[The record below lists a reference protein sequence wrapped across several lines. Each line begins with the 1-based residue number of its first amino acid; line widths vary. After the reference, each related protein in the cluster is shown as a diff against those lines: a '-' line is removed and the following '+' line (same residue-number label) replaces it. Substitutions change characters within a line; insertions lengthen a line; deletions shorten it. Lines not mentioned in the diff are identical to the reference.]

1 MEPRWSARFCW
12 SALLFYG
19 GLFVFLCVQH
29 VTYPGFLELMEA
41 DTLQQISRIAAGKPA
56 YPRPDGEFIALAYNP
71 LYYFVSAPTLV
82 LFGEGFMGP
91 RLVSA
96 LCAIGAG
103 GIVGWIACRESQS
116 RNIGAL
122 AAALYFASYRLMDAW
137 LTCAL
142 PDAML
147 LVWVLLGYCGL
158 AYGRT
163 RLHDVA
169 WLLCFTLAFWT
180 KQHGAFFFGFAVL
193 YALLFRRNALPRW
206 ALLAGIVLGG
216 PVSYLGI
223 GQFLGDG
230 FFQQTFVVPG
240 HWERSIWFSARRVIF
255 VLAEFVPFAALLTL
269 RYLRRGVQLS
279 RPAATSLAGVV
290 PALCGYL
297 TSRNDAVA
305 AERGNHWGKP
315 SGGMKIVAVSP
326 LAWFTVTTFA
336 AIAFTMMVAG
346 SSNNHFIPLIAILC
360 VTASLE
366 VHELLRSEQ
375 RPRMGWGL
383 TAIVVVSSA
392 VTWLSLRQSGHHA
405 VPVFVPFVAGGML
418 LVYLVLN
425 RLSPTAA
432 WHSACAGLL
441 LVVGQFG
448 AAFYHLPDYLPQAGY
463 ATGLAHLR
471 GELDRVDAPVIWAPY
486 GSCPTGLLGRETLSA
501 PSIVALEDL
510 TRQQNLAESS
520 DRLVEP
526 FRRRIR
532 ELPRLYVLANHRLED
547 EVVWNTVPVEW
558 ELVRDFG
565 REFSNVQ
572 QITRHWF
579 GGGDFPRFLYRKRS
593 EEMTKDEAPNGERMT
608 KLE

>member
-1 MEPRWSARFCW
+1 MESRWFARFCW
-12 SALLFYG
+12 STLLLYG
-19 GLFVFLCVQH
+19 GLFAFLCVQH

-41 DTLQQISRIAAGKPA
+41 DTLQQISRIAAGKAA
-56 YPRPDGEFIALAYNP
+56 YPQPDGEFIALAYNP
-71 LYYFVSAPTLV
+71 FYYFVSAPTLA
-82 LFGEGFMGP
+82 LFGEGFTGP

-96 LCAIGAG
+96 LCALAAG

-116 RNIGAL
+116 RSVGAL

-163 RLHDVA
+163 KWHDVA

-193 YALLFRRNALPRW
+193 YALLFRQNALPRW
-206 ALLAGIVLGG
+206 ALVAGIVLGG

-230 FFQQTFVVPG
+230 FFQQTFFVPG
-240 HWERSIWFSARRVIF
+240 HWERSVRYSARRVIF
-255 VLAEFVPFAALLTL
+255 VLSEFVPFAVLLTL
-269 RYLRRGVQLS
+269 CYLRRANIIQSATPPSLS
-279 RPAATSLAGVV
+279 RWISGLCTTRSSDESRSAKAWNHRDELSGVAT
-290 PALCGYL
+290 
-297 TSRNDAVA
+297 
-305 AERGNHWGKP
+305 
-315 SGGMKIVAVSP
+315 KIASISP
-326 LAWFTVTTFA
+326 LTWFTATTFA

-360 VTASLE
+360 VTSALGA
-366 VHELLRSEQ
+366 HELLRSERSRQ
-375 RPRMGWGL
+375 IGWGL
-383 TAIVVVSSA
+383 ATITAASA
-392 VTWLSLRQSGHHA
+392 GVTWFSLQQVGHHA
-405 VPVFVPFVAGGML
+405 IPVFVPFVAGAVWLAYL
-418 LVYLVLN
+418 L
-425 RLSPTAA
+425 LSRTLAVGALRSASTA
-432 WHSACAGLL
+432 LL

-448 AAFYHLPDYLPQAGY
+448 AAFYHLPDYLPQPGY
-463 ATGLAHLR
+463 ATGLARLR
-471 GELDRVDAPVIWAPY
+471 GELDRVDAPVIWIPY
-486 GSCPTGLLGRETLSA
+486 GSCPAGLIGRETLSA

-510 TRQQNLAESS
+510 TRQQHLDVSP

-526 FRRRIR
+526 FRQRIH
-532 ELPRLYVLANHRLED
+532 ELPRLYVLANHRIED

-565 REFSNVQ
+565 HEFSNVQ

-579 GGGDFPRFLYRKRS
+579 GGGDYPRFLYRKRG
-593 EEMTKDEAPNGERMT
+593 EAMTNDEKPNDERMT

>member
-1 MEPRWSARFCW
+1 MESRWLARFCW

-19 GLFVFLCVQH
+19 GLFAFLCVQQ

-56 YPRPDGEFIALAYNP
+56 YPQPDGEFIALAYNP
-71 LYYFVSAPTLV
+71 LYSFVSAPTLA
-82 LFGEGFMGP
+82 LFGDGFTGP

-96 LCAIGAG
+96 LCALAAG

-116 RNIGAL
+116 RSIGAL

-193 YALLFRRNALPRW
+193 YALLFRKNALPRW
-206 ALLAGIVLGG
+206 TLVAGIVLGG
-216 PVSYLGI
+216 PVSYLAI

-230 FFQQTFVVPG
+230 FFQLTFFVPG
-240 HWERSIWFSARRVIF
+240 HWERSVWFSARRVVF
-255 VLAEFVPFAALLTL
+255 VLAEFVPFAVLLTMYAL
-269 RYLRRGVQLS
+269 RGTNRR
-279 RPAATSLAGVV
+279 AGVS
-290 PALCGYL
+290 PA
-297 TSRNDAVA
+297 SASDAEDRRDSEHRRDA
-305 AERGNHWGKP
+305 GAT
-315 SGGMKIVAVSP
+315 

-360 VTASLE
+360 VTSALGT
-366 VHELLRSEQ
+366 HKLFRSERLPQ
-375 RPRMGWGL
+375 VGWGL
-383 TAIVVVSSA
+383 TTIVVASSA
-392 VTWLSLRQSGHHA
+392 VTWLSLRQFGQHA
-405 VPVFVPFVAGGML
+405 IPVFVPFVAGAVWL
-418 LVYLVLN
+418 AYLVVTRTLPAGA
-425 RLSPTAA
+425 RQSA
-432 WHSACAGLL
+432 WVALL

-448 AAFYHLPDYLPQAGY
+448 AAFYNLPDYLPQPGY
-463 ATGLAHLR
+463 MTELARLR
-471 GELDRVDAPVIWAPY
+471 GELDRVDAPVIWIPY
-486 GSCPTGLLGRETLSA
+486 GSCPSRLLGRETLPA

-510 TRQQNLAESS
+510 TRQQNLTESP
-520 DRLVEP
+520 DQLVAA
-526 FRRRIR
+526 FRQRIR
-532 ELPRLYVLANHRLED
+532 ELPRLHVLANHRIED

-558 ELVRDFG
+558 ELVRDYG
-565 REFSNVQ
+565 HEFAKVQ

-579 GGGDFPRFLYRKRS
+579 GGGDFPRYLYRKRS
-593 EEMTKDEAPNGERMT
+593 
-608 KLE
+608 